1 MDLSCSSFLEQN
13 EDGEQGGEWKEN
25 VEENEGIMEEIVE
38 ENEGGM
44 ENVEENEGIEEEN
57 CVMG

>member
-1 MDLSCSSFLEQN
+1 M
-13 EDGEQGGEWKEN
+13 
-25 VEENEGIMEEIVE
+25 EENEGIMEEIVE